1 MSEMD
6 LATIAFGQTNT
17 VNSIQLIKSFN
28 AIVNGGT
35 LIQPHLMKTIS
46 HLEENGTAVIDEVF
60 TPEVKTGVIS
70 NETSQ
75 TLLDYLERT
84 MNQGTKIGA
93 FMGEDR
99 RVGGKSGTAQVVDV
113 INGGYSSDKYIASV
127 IAVYPIEDPQITIYV
142 KVEEPSTGVYYGG
155 QVATPILKNL
165 LTELF
170 TYMDSEVY
178 KERYTEKTNVVVPEL
193 RGKSINEANE
203 ILKELNLNLDIDG
216 DSKKITSM
224 VPYPGSLVQ
233 EGSNITVNSNS
244 DDDNSRKV
252 VMPNLEGKTL
262 EEATNI
268 LNSIGIPF
276 EVNGSG
282 KVYNQDIIAGKIIEK
297 NTKVNLD
304 LKE

>member
-1 MSEMD
+1 M
-6 LATIAFGQTNT
+6 
-17 VNSIQLIKSFN
+17 
-28 AIVNGGT
+28 
-35 LIQPHLMKTIS
+35 
-46 HLEENGTAVIDEVF
+46 
-60 TPEVKTGVIS
+60 
-70 NETSQ
+70 
-75 TLLDYLERT
+75 
-84 MNQGTKIGA
+84 
-93 FMGEDR
+93 
-99 RVGGKSGTAQVVDV
+99 
-113 INGGYSSDKYIASV
+113 
-127 IAVYPIEDPQITIYV
+127 
-142 KVEEPSTGVYYGG
+142 
-155 QVATPILKNL
+155 ATPILKNL